1 MAVKSRFAAMSP
13 MLAFSCFCLLVGDML
28 FGYDTASFGGVL
40 ANPGFVNKFGDLT
53 AAGTYKISSLNTSLL
68 SSLAFIGKFL
78 GCLFAGSIIERFGHR
93 ATFYILSGISLIGII
108 IEMTSSGTSLGS
120 GRISQFIVG
129 RIIVYASV
137 GLVEVCITTYQTE
150 IVPAP
155 LRGFVVV
162 SLQLF
167 LNAGS
172 LMATG
177 VNKALSTRTNSS
189 GWLTVTG
196 LQFIFA
202 ILLCCFAP
210 FIPNSPRWLLSKD
223 RDEEALAAMRK
234 LRTPEE
240 VANGTCEQEL
250 ALIREALSTHVH
262 KAPWS
267 DLFRGSNRRRTM
279 LVLITFTFQQITGQ
293 AFVSTYQTVFYKT
306 NGYADQAF
314 LYPVINSVLQLVAVI
329 PGMFLVDNLGRR
341 GLLLLS
347 CSFQSLFM
355 FLLAGLGGLHSKNS
369 NIRNAVVASFML
381 FSMSYNLGGAS
392 TPYLIGAEVP
402 NASVREKTDSI
413 GAAFNVV
420 WAFATNFALP
430 YMIADLNFKVGYI
443 FGGISALAVVYFFF
457 YLPET
462 KGKVLEE
469 IDAIFEQR
477 FNPFKPQK
485 VYETAAQR
493 ALGAIENPQS
503 MEMSD
508 KAYEEE
514 QIDKV

>member
-1 MAVKSRFAAMSP
+1 MAYKSRFAAMSP

-40 ANPGFVNKFGDLT
+40 ANPGFVNKFGEQT
-53 AAGTYKISSLNTSLL
+53 ATGAWKISSLNTSLL

-78 GCLFAGSIIERFGHR
+78 GCLFAGTIIERVGHR
-93 ATFYILSGISLIGII
+93 ITFYILAGISMLGIV
-108 IEMTSSGTSLGS
+108 IEMTSAGTSPGS
-120 GRISQFIVG
+120 GRIPQFIVG
-129 RIIVYASV
+129 RIIVYVAV
-137 GLVEVCITTYQTE
+137 GLVEVCVTTYQAE

-177 VNKALSTRTNSS
+177 VNKAFSTRTDSS

-196 LQFIFA
+196 IQFLFS
-202 ILLCCFAP
+202 ILLVAFVP

-234 LRTPEE
+234 LRTSEE
-240 VANGTCEQEL
+240 VANGQCEQEI
-250 ALIREALSTHVH
+250 ALIRETLAIHLH

-267 DLFRGSNRRRTM
+267 DLFKGTNRRRTM
-279 LVLITFTFQQITGQ
+279 IVLISFTFQQITGQ
-293 AFVSTYQTVFYKT
+293 AFVSTYQTVFYKS

-314 LYPVINSVLQLVAVI
+314 LYPVINGVLQLFAVI

-341 GLLLLS
+341 PLLLLS
-347 CSFQSLFM
+347 CSFQGLFM
-355 FLLAGLGGLHSKNS
+355 FLLAGLGGMHSTNTS
-369 NIRNAVVASFML
+369 IRNAVVASFML
-381 FSMSYNLGGAS
+381 FSMSYSLGGAS

-430 YMIADLNFKVGYI
+430 YMIAALNFKVGYI
-443 FGGISALAVVYFFF
+443 FGGISVLGVLYFFF

-469 IDAIFEQR
+469 IDAIFEQK

-485 VYETAAQR
+485 IYETAAQR
-493 ALGAIENPQS
+493 ALGELENPHAF
-503 MEMSD
+503 EMSD
-508 KAYEEE
+508 KKLEEE
-514 QIDKV
+514 RID